1 MAQFLWGIFLKSK
14 RVQSSVDFGLNI
26 CILQLSKSFYSDAV
40 VCTKNDSQGDAWKTF
55 AEASGGCSLTFP
67 DLFL

>member
-26 CILQLSKSFYSDAV
+26 CILQLSKSFYSDAI
-40 VCTKNDSQGDAWKTF
+40 VCTKNDSQGDA
-55 AEASGGCSLTFP
+55 
-67 DLFL
+67 